1 MSNISQM
8 AAEDCSC
15 QPSIDQQH
23 AIEKAIDKK
32 EATPAMEGALAT
44 LAVRSPWC
52 SRQAA
57 LQRLRFNAYTFDDAR
72 DQGGNLEE
80 MADVPV
86 CPLERY
92 QLKLAQGIAL
102 MRFSPKKALAQLR
115 LVVGARALKG
125 GERLVLEASA
135 LAFAMASA
143 INDVD
148 AMTKHRSIC
157 TSALLESTST
167 SECVLVARTL
177 RRVLDMP
184 LLGREHGASTHEL
197 LEFAVRTGLERRRY
211 SMDERKYLM
220 QTFMDIRRAPARA
233 LPQTDIATAE
243 QKQPSPATRRERP
256 SRGMKAPTIPEGM
269 RHKEDDPS
277 PSIPMVLMFL
287 STVVGLIVWHRHE
300 RKKFQNI
307 IDSYQRDVRSALA
320 RTSTLAL
327 HNVADLVLN
336 DSYAREV
343 PIPPSDQS
351 ALMTQFAI
359 FTKASAIATT
369 HEVQVLENEIYLLST
384 YCDLVH
390 AFSPAAAIFHVRW
403 SDSITLDELLIP
415 SRLLMSYAEDAV
427 TWALSAPDQHVSVE
441 VLVTGTTDDAKLSMT
456 IGVATNNPES
466 RIDTMNPHSIHVSN
480 RQRIRSI
487 KQAMNMETVLEDLV
501 FANSHTYT
509 VTMLLPPL
517 KRGVTSKRETA
528 TA

>member
-1 MSNISQM
+1 MV
-8 AAEDCSC
+8 AEDCTC
-15 QPSIDQQH
+15 QPSTSQQH

-32 EATPAMEGALAT
+32 AVSTAMEGALAT
-44 LAVRSPWC
+44 LAKRSPRC
-52 SRQAA
+52 GRQAA
-57 LQRLRFNAYTFDDAR
+57 LQRLRFDAYTLSDAR
-72 DQGGNLEE
+72 HIGRVRLEE
-80 MADVPV
+80 MATVPD
-86 CPLERY
+86 CPVESY
-92 QLKLAQGIAL
+92 QLKLVKGIAL
-102 MRFSPKKALAQLR
+102 MRFSPKEALAQLR

-157 TSALLESTST
+157 TSALLESTSA

-184 LLGREHGASTHEL
+184 LLGKEHGASTHEL
-197 LEFAVRTGLERRRY
+197 LEFAVRTGLERRTY
-211 SMDERKYLM
+211 SMDERQYLM
-220 QTFMDIRRAPARA
+220 QAFMDIRRSPARG
-233 LPQTDIATAE
+233 LPQNDIATVE
-243 QKQPSPATRRERP
+243 QKQPSPATRQDRP
-256 SRGMKAPTIPEGM
+256 AGGKKAPTIPE
-269 RHKEDDPS
+269 RTWQKEDDPS
-277 PSIPMVLMFL
+277 SSVPLVMMFL
-287 STVVGLIVWHRHE
+287 STVIGLIVWQRHE
-300 RKKFQNI
+300 RKKFQKI

-369 HEVQVLENEIYLLST
+369 HEVQVLENEMYLLST

-390 AFSPAAAIFHVRW
+390 AFSPAAAVFHVRW

-415 SRLLMSYAEDAV
+415 SRLLLSYAEDAV
-427 TWALSAPDQHVSVE
+427 TWALSATDQHVSIE
-441 VLVTGTTDDAKLSMT
+441 VLVTGTTDDAQLSMT
-456 IGVATNNPES
+456 VGVVTNNPDS
-466 RIDTMNPHSIHVSN
+466 RIDTMNPHAIHVRN
-480 RQRIRSI
+480 HERIRSI
-487 KQAMNMETVLEDLV
+487 KRAMNMETTLEDLV

-509 VTMLLPPL
+509 VTMHLPPL
-517 KRGVTSKRETA
+517 QRGGAPTKEATTA
-528 TA
+528 